1 MNLTPE
7 QLELL
12 LYLLGALAI
21 GFLFGYLLSKVFSRE
36 RYDSELEDFSELL
49 DTRDR
54 EIESAS
60 AKHGQLKEHMAVQA
74 NEIKMTNQK
83 MQEEISKFENSSKL
97 LNDEKIEL
105 ESLLLKKD
113 MYISELN
120 EEIGFS
126 KNELKDIQNLADD
139 YKVANSVQDEQFLTA
154 RKEIEQNAKLNH
166 ALINKSEE
174 QTVKVK
180 ALEEQKETLNTQMQ
194 MLTKSIHEKDNVIGE
209 LRKQSL
215 SSNEVKLENQ
225 ALKERLHNASK
236 LLEESKVEVTKLEAK
251 SIDTNRQNENF
262 STLQKT
268 LEDTKKEVAQKNAN
282 IANLEESRAALEGQ
296 TKIIQTQQQTDS
308 NALKKELSNIK
319 EDLVRKDKILKSTE
333 EKLHLS
339 QQESKK
345 IHSQLQSNIANEQA
359 ISQLSGNESAKEGWE
374 FTKIVK
380 GVFGNG
386 DKN

>member
-36 RYDSELEDFSELL
+36 RYNSELEDFSELL

-225 ALKERLHNASK
+225 ALKERLHDASK

>member
-36 RYDSELEDFSELL
+36 RYDSEIEDFSELL

-60 AKHGQLKEHMAVQA
+60 AKHGQLKEHMVVQA

-236 LLEESKVEVTKLEAK
+236 LLEESKVEVTKLEVK

-319 EDLVRKDKILKSTE
+319 ADLVRKDQILKSTE

-345 IHSQLQSNIANEQA
+345 IHSKLQSNIANEQA